1 MTDERV
7 LCIPERHFQQVGA
20 FFGFRP
26 ASAEY
31 AAALLDPAAASFH
44 SRAEAEPNPQLK
56 QLIPYIVLRH
66 GDRLFHYRRGTAG
79 TETRL
84 AAMRSVGV
92 GGHISECDATA
103 GADPY
108 RTGMLR
114 ELAEEI
120 AHLGPYQEQL
130 LGFVYDDRTPVGSV
144 HLGVV
149 HLLELHQ
156 ATAQPREA
164 ALSEA
169 GFAPLALLKRQAE
182 QFETWSQFV
191 LSALTGEPLTPNGQ
205 QIG

>member
-7 LCIPERHFQQVGA
+7 LCIPDRHFQQVGA

-26 ASAEY
+26 ASTEY
-31 AAALLDPAAASFH
+31 AAALLDPAATSFL
-44 SRAEAEPNPQLK
+44 SRAEAEPNPEWK

-66 GDRLFHYRRGTAG
+66 GDRLFHYRRGTGG

-84 AAMRSVGV
+84 AAKRSVGV

-114 ELAEEI
+114 EIAEEI
-120 AHLGPYQEQL
+120 THLGPYEERL
-130 LGFVYDDRTPVGSV
+130 LGFVYDDRTPVGAV
-144 HLGVV
+144 HLGVI
-149 HLLELHQ
+149 HLLELKQ
-156 ATAQPREA
+156 ATAEPREA
-164 ALSEA
+164 ALIEA
-169 GFAPLALLKRQAE
+169 GFAPLALLSRQAV

-191 LSALTGEPLTPNGQ
+191 FSALEREPLT
-205 QIG
+205 